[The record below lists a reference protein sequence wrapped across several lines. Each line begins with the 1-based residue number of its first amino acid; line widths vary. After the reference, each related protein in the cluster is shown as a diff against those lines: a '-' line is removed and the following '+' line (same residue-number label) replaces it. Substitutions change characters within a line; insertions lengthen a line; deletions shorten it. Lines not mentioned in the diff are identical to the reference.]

1 MTVISRYLLGAFGRK
16 ARLACASA
24 MLGAALLPAGAAS
37 ADTYPSK
44 PVRLI
49 VPYTPGGATDM
60 VARIVAQHL
69 GARLGQSVIVENK
82 PGAGGNIGSQ
92 MVASALP
99 DGYTLLFS
107 TTANAINESL
117 YKDLPFDFKQAFEP
131 VTQLVELPNVVIT
144 GPDVPVNSIAQ
155 VIALAKKD
163 PKALTYASAGT
174 GTSTHL
180 ATELFKTMAG
190 VNILHVPYKGSAPAM
205 TDLRGGRV
213 QLMFDNIPS
222 ALPQVQA
229 GAVRA
234 LAVTSSRR
242 SPVLPDVPTVAE
254 AGVPGYEAVAWH
266 GISVPAKTPAPI
278 VERLSGEIAQLLKQP
293 EVVKQLTAIGATPVG
308 STPAQF
314 QAHIDKELAK
324 WQKVV
329 AESGASLN

>member
-1 MTVISRYLLGAFGRK
+1 
-16 ARLACASA
+16 
-24 MLGAALLPAGAAS
+24 ALLPAGAAS

-254 AGVPGYEAVAWH
+254 
-266 GISVPAKTPAPI
+266 
-278 VERLSGEIAQLLKQP
+278 
-293 EVVKQLTAIGATPVG
+293 
-308 STPAQF
+308 
-314 QAHIDKELAK
+314 
-324 WQKVV
+324 
-329 AESGASLN
+329 